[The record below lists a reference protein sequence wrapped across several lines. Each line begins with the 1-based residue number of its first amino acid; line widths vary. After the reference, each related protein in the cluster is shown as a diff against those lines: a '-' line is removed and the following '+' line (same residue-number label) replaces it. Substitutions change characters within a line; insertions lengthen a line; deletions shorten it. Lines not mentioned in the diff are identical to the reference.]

1 MYHVVIWKI
10 WIQIH
15 YDYFTCQLRNS
26 SKNSNCCCTWKE
38 QNPTLHTPLV
48 NGHHTDSLDTGK
60 SEVMEKKCH
69 VKPNM
74 RKATSLLDILLQYL
88 YLYLYMNLVYR
99 TKVLILIRE
108 IDEVLMQDPLLGISV
123 SKSIPICLYLH
134 MHICLQ
140 I

>member
-1 MYHVVIWKI
+1 MINKLVEGYWNIKIYINNQKEGRKERVNVKQVYHVVIWKI

-26 SKNSNCCCTWKE
+26 SKNNNCCCTWKE

-48 NGHHTDSLDTGK
+48 KGHPTDSLDTGK

-74 RKATSLLDILLQYL
+74 GKAASLLDILSQYL
-88 YLYLYMNLVYR
+88 YVYLYVHLCPQM
-99 TKVLILIRE
+99 
-108 IDEVLMQDPLLGISV
+108 
-123 SKSIPICLYLH
+123 
-134 MHICLQ
+134 
-140 I
+140 